1 MGTPINERELLLKKF
16 GEEFDR
22 FQKQYRRQLTT
33 PDGTANGGAEF
44 SEQSERLHEAGLK
57 LKRIIHQ
64 LDRLGNV
71 DHLSDGLT

>member
-1 MGTPINERELLLKKF
+1 MGTPLNERELLLKKF

-22 FQKQYRRQLTT
+22 FQKQYRQQMTT
-33 PDGTANGGAEF
+33 EDVPANGGAEF
-44 SEQSERLHEAGLK
+44 SDQSERLHEAGLA

-71 DHLSDGLT
+71 DRLSGGIT